1 MDSHPD
7 QLTPEQ
13 LYDQALAFFRAARW
27 EEATQTLQQLQ
38 AQSNAYP
45 EAEGLLD
52 DIQLKQGLERVQ
64 SPTAAAPPREPFN
77 RGREV
82 TLAVIVLAVLVLSGG
97 SWWLWSVLS
106 APTAGAPV
114 ASQQAAIGSL
124 PTAAPNA
131 PTPTTEVIASGIG
144 VLTVTQVETTTMA
157 DNIYFILDA
166 SGSML
171 AKIND
176 QRKIDMAHQAM
187 GSLVQDLNDSTK
199 VALRTYGRNRANDC
213 SDIELVRPLGPLN
226 RDALLAQINSIV
238 PVNRSNTP
246 IGNSLAALSADLAGA
261 KGQTLVVLL
270 SDGEESCNG
279 DPITEA
285 ARLHK
290 AIPNLHVSVIGFDIA
305 PEFQLRLAAIAD
317 AGDGTYFGA
326 TDVNQLATA
335 LRQAIALNY
344 RVYDSKGREIGHS
357 SAGESLKLTAGN
369 YRVTIGGDPP
379 LLEQKI
385 DIRKDRETLISL
397 TTVNG
402 QVKAT
407 QSQNWTR

>member
-1 MDSHPD
+1 MDSHSD

-45 EAEGLLD
+45 EAEALLD
-52 DIQLKQGLERVQ
+52 DIQLKRGLERVQ
-64 SPTAAAPPREPFN
+64 SPIAAAPPREPFN

-82 TLAVIVLAVLVLSGG
+82 TFVVIVLAVLGLSGG
-97 SWWLWSVLS
+97 SWWLWSLLS
-106 APTAGAPV
+106 APTVGAPV
-114 ASQQAAIGSL
+114 ASQQAAVGSL

-131 PTPTTEVIASGIG
+131 LTPTTDVIASGIG
-144 VLTVTQVETTTMA
+144 VLTVMRVENTTVA

-176 QRKIDMAHQAM
+176 QRKIDMAHQAL
-187 GSLVQDLNDSTK
+187 GAIVKDLNDSTK
-199 VALRTYGRNRANDC
+199 VALRTYGRNRTNDC

-246 IGNSLAALSADLAGA
+246 IGSSLAALSADLVGV

-279 DPITEA
+279 DPVAEA
-285 ARLHK
+285 TRLHTDN
-290 AIPNLHVSVIGFDIA
+290 PNIRVSVVGFDIA
-305 PEFQLRLAAIAD
+305 PEFQTRLAAIAD
-317 AGDGTYFGA
+317 AGGGTYFGA
-326 TDVNQLATA
+326 ADVNQLATA
-335 LRQAIALNY
+335 LRQTIALNY

-357 SAGESLKLTAGN
+357 SAGESLKLAAGS
-369 YRVTIGGDPP
+369 YRVVIGGDPP
-379 LLEQKI
+379 LLEQTV
-385 DIRKDRETLISL
+385 DIRKGVATLMALSIDKGKLSAKL
-397 TTVNG
+397 SHDW
-402 QVKAT
+402 A
-407 QSQNWTR
+407 R